1 MGLLIFMICFIFEI
15 AFVIYSI
22 VQHTKRSKWRMQR
35 VMVSTGELVIYLLM
49 LILPGVDFG
58 FRFRMFF
65 IVMVI
70 RILIEEICLLA
81 VRRKAAG
88 AKIQD
93 TTEMDTAKK
102 PVGAIIGAISGILF
116 IGFGLIPAFIFTGY
130 DGLGSE
136 ERECIVLYCHEVND
150 LVREIVSFVKS
161 RQG

>member
-1 MGLLIFMICFIFEI
+1 
-15 AFVIYSI
+15 
-22 VQHTKRSKWRMQR
+22 
-35 VMVSTGELVIYLLM
+35 
-49 LILPGVDFG
+49 
-58 FRFRMFF
+58 
-65 IVMVI
+65 MVI

-161 RQG
+161 RQGQLSGSMDGKLYEIPITDIYYVEAVDNKVFYLQLEAGL